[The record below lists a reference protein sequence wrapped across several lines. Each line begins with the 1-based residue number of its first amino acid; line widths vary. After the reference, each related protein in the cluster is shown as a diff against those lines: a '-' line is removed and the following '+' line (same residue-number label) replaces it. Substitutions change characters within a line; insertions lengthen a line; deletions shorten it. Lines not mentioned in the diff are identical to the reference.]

1 MCSVLYAPPVPAPW
15 LRLCKIKHISPSH
28 TLYLFFS
35 HPPLAC
41 IHTFFYCTGFSA
53 TAILS
58 FIKSL
63 HSILCAYLLLKFSD
77 HFDFVWFFYSFFVLS
92 NTINWMPITVEIK
105 HHIGTACVW
114 STVMFFK
121 WWPLNPDYFLVIVT
135 IAISFIL

>member
-1 MCSVLYAPPVPAPW
+1 MILKYVCYVLTFGRDGMKRRPNTEQDANSTMCSVLYAPPVPAPW

-41 IHTFFYCTGFSA
+41 IHTFCYCTGFSA

-63 HSILCAYLLLKFSD
+63 HSILCVYLLLTFLTILIS
-77 HFDFVWFFYSFFVLS
+77 FDFSILS
-92 NTINWMPITVEIK
+92 
-105 HHIGTACVW
+105 
-114 STVMFFK
+114 
-121 WWPLNPDYFLVIVT
+121 LYFLTRSIECQ
-135 IAISFIL
+135 LRQK